1 MSKVNKMSTKSQE
14 KHVGSRLAV
23 NPSRIKLEKQEQLKE
38 GKSKQT
44 NRHEIHQTRQDQT
57 IKKDTKPNKIKPKYT
72 RLN

>member
-1 MSKVNKMSTKSQE
+1 MLV
-14 KHVGSRLAV
+14 AV
-23 NPSRIKLEKQEQLKE
+23 NPSRMKLEKQEQLEE

-44 NRHEIHQTRQDQT
+44 NRLEINKTRQDQT

>member
-14 KHVGSRLAV
+14 KHMLVAV

-44 NRHEIHQTRQDQT
+44 NRLEINKTRQDQT